1 MSKAIQ
7 FRNRNNEKVYPCPY
21 FPVGFIYLSTTSIDP
36 STYFGGTWEQI
47 KDRFLLSC
55 GSTYSAGSTGGAKS
69 VSYTPKGTN
78 AGTALTVAQMPKHR
92 HSLDMNDDTVA
103 SGSSYA
109 RPRNSGATGTV
120 GYQTSYSGEGAT
132 HTHTFTGT
140 VATINTMPPYLA
152 VYVWK
157 RVS

>member
-1 MSKAIQ
+1 MLVIHQKARMQ
-7 FRNRNNEKVYPCPY
+7 
-21 FPVGFIYLSTTSIDP
+21 
-36 STYFGGTWEQI
+36 EQQ
-47 KDRFLLSC
+47 
-55 GSTYSAGSTGGAKS
+55 
-69 VSYTPKGTN
+69 
-78 AGTALTVAQMPKHR
+78 TVAQMPKHR

-140 VATINTMPPYLA
+140 AATINTMPPYLA